1 MSIEY
6 KKGLYGVQLEYDK
19 EAFVE
24 TCMLINSHL
33 NEMFSSNQLANPKKG
48 PTEVISTLY
57 FAEYNILTFTD
68 PNWHNLYKKIQ
79 THFHLCYELYHQRK
93 VDKPHYIRSW
103 LNVYE
108 KGQYIDWHGHWDSE
122 FNAWHG
128 FFCVDVEPNSK
139 TSYMWK
145 DDIQM
150 IDVDSKNGLLVLGL
164 SDNDQHKSSEWNQET
179 PRITIAFDILPF
191 DSIMSTGFI
200 KLNHWIPI

>member
-1 MSIEY
+1 M
-6 KKGLYGVQLEYDK
+6 
-19 EAFVE
+19 FF
-24 TCMLINSHL
+24 L
-33 NEMFSSNQLANPKKG
+33 NQSTNPKKG

-68 PNWHNLYKKIQ
+68 PNWYDLYQKIQ
-79 THFHLCYELYHQRK
+79 KYFHLCYEQHHQKK

-108 KGQYIDWHGHWDSE
+108 RRQYIDWHGHWDPE

-145 DDIQM
+145 DDERI
-150 IDVDSKNGLLVLGL
+150 IEVASKNGLLVLGL
-164 SDNDQHKSSEWNQET
+164 SDNDRHKSSEWNQET